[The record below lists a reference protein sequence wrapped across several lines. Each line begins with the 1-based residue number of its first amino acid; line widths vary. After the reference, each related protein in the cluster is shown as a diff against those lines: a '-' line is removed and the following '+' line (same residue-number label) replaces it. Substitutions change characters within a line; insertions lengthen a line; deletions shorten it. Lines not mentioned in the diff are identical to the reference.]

1 MNNTYFNPLISVII
15 PVYNGADY
23 LGEAIESALKQT
35 YKNIE
40 IIVVNDG
47 SKDEGATDKIA
58 LSYGDKIKYF
68 KKENGGVSSAL
79 NLGIKNMSGDYF
91 SWLSHDDKYLPDKI
105 KNSVELLSKYNFD
118 EKLIAYTNSKYINEK
133 SEYLNKNSVI
143 RFATEEIIESEDCIK
158 SMLKFGSLNGC
169 ALLIPKAAFSE
180 CGGFDEKLRYC
191 QDVLMWQRLFGKGYK
206 IVADG
211 KFNALTRLHG
221 NQVTQTRRDLLVSDS
236 MAINDELL
244 RIFLSQK
251 TGKELAVL
259 YCIRSAKNNLSPVTK
274 QCVRILENK
283 KLLNLPDLIKI
294 YFFIFYGKFRKELKK
309 IYYKFVFN
317 IKVK

>member
-1 MNNTYFNPLISVII
+1 MKKNRSVPMVSIII

-23 LGEAIESALKQT
+23 LSEAIESALNQT

-58 LSYGDKIKYF
+58 VSYGDRIKYF
-68 KKENGGVSSAL
+68 KKKNGGVSSAL

-105 KNSVELLSKYNFD
+105 KNSVELLGKYDFD
-118 EKLIAYTNSKYINEK
+118 EKLIAYASTKCINEK
-133 SEYLNKNSVI
+133 SEYINKNSVI
-143 RFATEEIIESEDCIK
+143 RFATEKIINPEDCIK
-158 SMLKFGSLNGC
+158 SMLKFGSFNGC
-169 ALLIPKAAFSE
+169 ALLIPKTAFSE
-180 CGGFDEKLRYC
+180 CGVFDEKLRYC
-191 QDVLMWQRLFGKGYK
+191 QDFLMWQRLFNKGYK

-211 KFNALTRLHG
+211 KFNVLTRLHG
-221 NQVTQTRRDLLVSDS
+221 NQVTQTRRDLFVSDS
-236 MAINDELL
+236 MVINDELL
-244 RIFLSQK
+244 EIFLSQK
-251 TGKELAVL
+251 NSKELAVL
-259 YCIRSAKNNLSPVTK
+259 YCIRSAKNNLSPVVK
-274 QCVRILENK
+274 QCVRILRDK

-294 YFFIFYGKFRKELKK
+294 YLFVFYGKFRKTLKK

>member
-1 MNNTYFNPLISVII
+1 MEKNKLNPLVSIII
-15 PVYNGADY
+15 PVYNGANY
-23 LGEAIESALKQT
+23 LGEAIECALNQT

-47 SKDEGATDKIA
+47 SNDDGATEKIA
-58 LSYGDKIKYF
+58 VSYGDRIKYF

-79 NLGIKNMSGDYF
+79 NFGIKNMKGEYF

-118 EKLIAYTNSKYINEK
+118 EKLLAYTNSKYINEK
-133 SEYLNKNSVI
+133 SEYLNKNGVI
-143 RFATEEIIESEDCIK
+143 RFATEEIIEPEDCIK

-169 ALLIPKAAFSE
+169 ALLIPKKAFSE
-180 CGGFDEKLRYC
+180 CGYFDEKLRYC

-206 IVADG
+206 IVADSS
-211 KFNALTRLHG
+211 FNALTRLHA

-236 MAINDELL
+236 MAINDELIK
-244 RIFLSQK
+244 IFLSQK
-251 TGKELAVL
+251 NSKELAVL
-259 YCIRSAKNNLSPVTK
+259 YCERTAKNNLSPVTK
-274 QCVRILENK
+274 RSIQILKNNK
-283 KLLNLPDLIKI
+283 ILNIPDIIKI
-294 YFFIFYGKFRKELKK
+294 YFFVFYGKFRKFLKK
-309 IYYKFVFN
+309 VYYKLVFK